1 MPKYKIA
8 PLKSSFMLAS
18 ILIFFIAV
26 FLIKNISYQWAW
38 AIGFLGAIM
47 FCSSLISMTYGP
59 LPEIRIKDEIK
70 AAKKK
75 VIKKKVIKKKAIKKP
90 VKKAIKK
97 KPAKK

>member
-59 LPEIRIKDEIK
+59 LPELRIKDEKK
-70 AAKKK
+70 ASKKK
-75 VIKKKVIKKKAIKKP
+75 LIKKKVIKKKA
-90 VKKAIKK
+90 VKK

>member
-59 LPEIRIKDEIK
+59 LPELRVKDER
-70 AAKKK
+70 
-75 VIKKKVIKKKAIKKP
+75 KP
-90 VKKAIKK
+90 TKK
-97 KPAKK
+97 KPAKKKAIRKPVKKAVKKKPVKK